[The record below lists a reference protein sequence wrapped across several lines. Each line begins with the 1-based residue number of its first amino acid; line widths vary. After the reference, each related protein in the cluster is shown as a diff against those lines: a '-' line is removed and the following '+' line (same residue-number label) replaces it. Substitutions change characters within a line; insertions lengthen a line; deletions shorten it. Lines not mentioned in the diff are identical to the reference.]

1 MNSSFTFALPS
12 GYDYDVKK
20 FARSVTTKKWAKQFA
35 SKLDKYADKFTNA
48 GADSAWI
55 VGGMLQAAY
64 GVNIGL
70 QVEAMLKPE
79 DIEKIELNII
89 QAVYNY

>member
-1 MNSSFTFALPS
+1 MNDFTFALPS

-20 FARSVTTKKWAKQFA
+20 FSKAVTTKKWAKQFA
-35 SKLDKYADKFTNA
+35 SKLGKYAEKFTNG

-64 GVNIGL
+64 GVNMGL

-79 DIEKIELNII
+79 HIEKIKLNII